1 MRQTE
6 CNKIAEQHSALN
18 EQRNEYV
25 EDAAARADEEMMNDK
40 ARLDSTNLMQSQEDA
55 MRRNKDHMNK

>member
-40 ARLDSTNLMQSQEDA
+40 ARLDSTNLM
-55 MRRNKDHMNK
+55 